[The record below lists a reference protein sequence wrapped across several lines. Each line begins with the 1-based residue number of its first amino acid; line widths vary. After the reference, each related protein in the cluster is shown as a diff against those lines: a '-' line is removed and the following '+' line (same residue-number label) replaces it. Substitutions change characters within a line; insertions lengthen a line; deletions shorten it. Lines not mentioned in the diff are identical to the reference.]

1 MKKILLLLVA
11 GAVIVGIANSA
22 SSPTPNGPAV
32 RPGSAVVY
40 QRIAVETDCVTLQGE
55 FDQAAANGKADRARG
70 ALALAKIS
78 TAYMGAADDRMRA
91 IGCY

>member
-1 MKKILLLLVA
+1 MKKLLLLAVA
-11 GAVIVGIANSA
+11 GAVVIGIANSA

-32 RPGSAVVY
+32 RPGSAAVY
-40 QRIAVETDCVTLQGE
+40 QRIAVETDCVTLQAE

-70 ALALAKIS
+70 ALALAKI
-78 TAYMGAADDRMRA
+78 TTTYMSAAGDRMRA